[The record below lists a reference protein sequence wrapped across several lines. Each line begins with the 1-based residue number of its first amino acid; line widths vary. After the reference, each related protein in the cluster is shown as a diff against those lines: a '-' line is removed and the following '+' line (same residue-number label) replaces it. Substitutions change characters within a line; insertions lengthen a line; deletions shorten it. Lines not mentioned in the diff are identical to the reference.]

1 MNRRDNRMLN
11 VKNMTVAYGD
21 VKAIQDVS
29 FKIKEKEI
37 VSIIGSNG
45 AGKTTTINTLSGM
58 MRPISGAIELFGERI
73 DQLPSHQIVAK
84 GLVQVPE
91 GRLLFPEMSVFEN
104 LELGAYNQ
112 RGKKRINS
120 NLEKVFELF
129 PLIKERSNQMAGSL
143 SGGEQQMLAIG
154 RGLMAEPRLLMLDE
168 PSLGLAPMLVEKI
181 FTTVKEIKAYDIT
194 ILLVEQNV
202 LQSLTISDRGY
213 VLENGSVALEGAGNE
228 LAENPH
234 VKVAYLGI

>member
-1 MNRRDNRMLN
+1 MLN
-11 VKNMTVAYGD
+11 VRNITVAYGD
-21 VKAIQDVS
+21 VRAIEDVS
-29 FKIKEKEI
+29 FEIKRKEI

-45 AGKTTTINTLSGM
+45 AGKTTTINTLTGILK
-58 MRPISGAIELFGERI
+58 PLLGTIELFGERI

-84 GLVQVPE
+84 GIVQIPE
-91 GRLLFPEMSVFEN
+91 GRLLFPEMSVLEN
-104 LELGAYNQ
+104 LELGAYNP
-112 RGKKRINS
+112 RAKKQGAD
-120 NLEKVFELF
+120 NLEKVFNLF
-129 PLIKERSNQMAGSL
+129 PVIKERTNQMAGSL

-168 PSLGLAPMLVEKI
+168 PSLGLAPMLVEKV
-181 FTTVKEIKAYDIT
+181 FVTVKEIKSYGIT

-202 LQSLTISDRGY
+202 LHSLAISDRGY
-213 VLENGSVALEGAGNE
+213 VLENGRIALEGNGAE